1 MTRPSLKTKPIERGS
16 FARDAD
22 ELEGID
28 TKLYP
33 FRSSVG
39 KGSWYISSDV
49 KRTEPFGY
57 SYPEIAAFTYPPTED
72 DRKILRKKLN
82 KIYPPPAELIRQ
94 SRLHVKTAG
103 QELLARAHILKQI
116 DKKEIPATAE
126 KFESLVQALP
136 PREDLLQASLQPS
149 KPILRDLAPDN
160 KYLEWLTNI
169 RAEKHTLDGAY
180 TVHVFLGPAEEQNTA
195 LWPSAPTHVGTFA
208 PLGQPSDTGCG
219 KCQADQRD
227 HAEVTGQIPLTIALI
242 ERYLAG
248 IIDDLSEQNVI
259 RYLKKNLHWRVVKG
273 DGTVLPNR
281 RDVAGLL
288 VFVVSNEVTLPADE
302 GEYPIYAPDVKVHPS
317 ITTKEYGGGRGDG
330 TGLTPDNALASSS

>member
-1 MTRPSLKTKPIERGS
+1 MTRPSDGGS

-22 ELEGID
+22 ELEKID

-33 FRSSVG
+33 FRSSVTTD
-39 KGSWYISSDV
+39 SWYISSGV

-72 DRKILRKKLN
+72 SRRDLRKRLN
-82 KIYPPPAELIRQ
+82 KIYPPPAELIRL
-94 SRLHVKTAG
+94 SRLNTKTAG
-103 QELLARAHILKQI
+103 QELLPRAHILKQI
-116 DKKEIPATAE
+116 AKEEIPATAE
-126 KFESLVQALP
+126 KFESLIQALP
-136 PREDLLQASLQPS
+136 SREDLLKTSLQPS
-149 KPILRDLAPDN
+149 KPIIKDLAPDN

-180 TVHVFLGPAEEQNTA
+180 TVHVFLGPAQEQNTA

-208 PLGQPSDTGCG
+208 PLGQPSNTGCG

-227 HAEVTGQIPLTIALI
+227 HTQVTGQIPLTIALI

-248 IIDDLSEQNVI
+248 IIDDLSEQSVVP
-259 RYLKKNLHWRVVKG
+259 YLTENLHWRVVQG

-281 RDVAGLL
+281 SDVAGLL
-288 VFVVSNEVTLPADE
+288 VFVVSNEVTLPPDE
-302 GEYPIYAPDVKVHPS
+302 GEFPTYAPTVKVHPS
-317 ITTKEYGGGRGDG
+317 ITTNVQGGGRGEG
-330 TGLTPDNALASSS
+330 TGLTAGNAPASTS